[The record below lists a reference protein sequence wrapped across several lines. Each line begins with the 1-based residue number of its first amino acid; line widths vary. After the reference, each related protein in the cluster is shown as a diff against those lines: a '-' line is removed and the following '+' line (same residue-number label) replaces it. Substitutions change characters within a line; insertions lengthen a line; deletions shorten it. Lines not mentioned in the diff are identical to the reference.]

1 MSTPRRFANSSPN
14 GAPLLGLGLG
24 LGLGV
29 LAGLGWA
36 PTAAALGPSP
46 AGDHVEDADLA
57 THQPAAFTAGR
68 AAPGK
73 AGGAARGKGGGKG
86 GKGGGKQPAK
96 GGGDKPKKGGKG
108 GGEHGARAFDDTLL
122 VRPVRAAWP
131 AFDVSWQHRLAESV
145 ALEASFTAGR
155 YRPLLLRALSATLEE
170 RGFTQPIGLL
180 SGELGASWHPN
191 HRFHKGFRLG
201 LSLKVLHMSTETR
214 LSNDDGTVETDV
226 GLNALAPLIWGGYKR
241 AWKSGFTLDYRLGAG
256 PMVAKGS
263 AQAQATA
270 TADGQTVAT
279 AGQQFESTFPAAW
292 VTAALGVGWSF

>member
-1 MSTPRRFANSSPN
+1 MSTPRRTANSRPN
-14 GAPLLGLGLG
+14 LARSFGLGLG
-24 LGLGV
+24 L

-36 PTAAALGPSP
+36 PPAAALGPGP
-46 AGDHVEDADLA
+46 AEDHVEDAGLA
-57 THQPAAFTAGR
+57 LRPPVAARAGR
-68 AAPGK
+68 PAPAK
-73 AGGAARGKGGGKG
+73 SGGAGRGKGGGKG
-86 GKGGGKQPAK
+86 GGKKPAK
-96 GGGDKPKKGGKG
+96 GGGDNPKKGGKG

-263 AQAQATA
+263 AHAQATA
-270 TADGQTVAT
+270 TAEGQTVAT
-279 AGQQFESTFPAAW
+279 AGKQFESTFPAAW